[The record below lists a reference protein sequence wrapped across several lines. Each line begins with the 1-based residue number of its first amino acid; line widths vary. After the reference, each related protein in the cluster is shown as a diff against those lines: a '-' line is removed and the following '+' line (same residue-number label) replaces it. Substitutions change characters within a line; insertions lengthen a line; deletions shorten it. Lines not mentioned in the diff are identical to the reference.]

1 MKRVALAALA
11 AAAVLLAGG
20 CVSSSYL
27 AKVNEEAITG
37 ENLKAEFTRRHGGHG
52 KFLLGESEARQ
63 FLEIVIDQKLL
74 VQEAYRLDLQNQA
87 DIRKAVTD
95 FEERTATDFL
105 VRKEIDEKAQATP
118 DEIRAAWQTETTML
132 YRAREIALDTQ
143 EEADSVFQR
152 LAAGADFETLAR
164 QCSIAASRIYGGR
177 LPLLGWGA
185 MDPGWEQA
193 VERLAPDETSAPFPS
208 ADGWEIVQLVELVPA
223 ERPPYEQAEKRID
236 AILKKRKL
244 EQRRRE
250 LTDFLWSKYHV
261 KRSGID
267 LGPEGLHDALQKKG
281 DEPIASWDGGSL
293 TVKDFVRQVDWQEVA
308 GLLPGRF
315 RSEIEDR
322 LRQAVNEPLAKLE
335 AQARGI
341 AKVPDVARAVTLYRD
356 DLMERALYADY
367 ILKDTKVTDPEIRAY
382 YDGHTAEFTSPEKR
396 RVAHIVVPS
405 LEEAQEIRK
414 KIEEGETF
422 ASLVGTRSTDTTS
435 VKAGGDLG
443 WITKKD
449 ASGVF
454 EKVFSLDE
462 GKVSEPLK
470 SKFGWHL
477 VKVSK
482 ITPERPLGLE
492 EAKEP
497 IRKKL
502 LEQKQREARA
512 FWVKKLRAAS
522 TIRISN
528 PGIRKF
534 VKDSSKS

>member
-1 MKRVALAALA
+1 
-11 AAAVLLAGG
+11 
-20 CVSSSYL
+20 
-27 AKVNEEAITG
+27 
-37 ENLKAEFTRRHGGHG
+37 
-52 KFLLGESEARQ
+52 
-63 FLEIVIDQKLL
+63 
-74 VQEAYRLDLQNQA
+74 
-87 DIRKAVTD
+87 
-95 FEERTATDFL
+95 
-105 VRKEIDEKAQATP
+105 
-118 DEIRAAWQTETTML
+118 
-132 YRAREIALDTQ
+132 
-143 EEADSVFQR
+143 
-152 LAAGADFETLAR
+152 
-164 QCSIAASRIYGGR
+164 
-177 LPLLGWGA
+177 
-185 MDPGWEQA
+185 
-193 VERLAPDETSAPFPS
+193 
-208 ADGWEIVQLVELVPA
+208 
-223 ERPPYEQAEKRID
+223 
-236 AILKKRKL
+236 ILKKRKL

-502 LEQKQREARA
+502 LDQKQREARA